1 MGGERDEQQSCRRA
15 AEPSEHL
22 RAAFE
27 FCHEVE
33 AESHSADRG
42 QAVECVGNQRTFA
55 GKASLREDLRAVIH
69 DGVDTGQLC
78 EDADADEHD
87 AADPWCREVAVGDLV
102 FYGLFLQH
110 VLYLIELHRPLQALF
125 YGANPSCVS
134 ILYTKIR
141 GPCHFQYAFST
152 LLVQLRP
159 VLSAQWSC

>member
-78 EDADADEHD
+78 EDGDADADEHD

-110 VLYLIELHRPLQALF
+110 VLYLIEFSNGAFFARADDLEDAEGIRKFSLHEKPAR
-125 YGANPSCVS
+125 
-134 ILYTKIR
+134 
-141 GPCHFQYAFST
+141 AFWQPKHTEEKHES
-152 LLVQLRP
+152 
-159 VLSAQWSC
+159 W